1 MLWTAPSFRSP
12 LLPSLASPLMTALLA
27 VVPAAAEEAR
37 LPDRA
42 PVLLRDTLLTPPPE
56 SAGTGLAPEVKVKV
70 EVDRRGAVAAVG
82 VLAIDSLGETLD
94 AEMEAIFRSHTREA
108 LETWRWAP
116 AIENGEAVPKTLE
129 WTVKYRPKTG
139 RFTEGSR
146 PRLEQM
152 PVQLRLTETFAR
164 RDRLA
169 SLPMDRQQEL
179 LLRYSRL
186 AEAHMDPER
195 RNQFDS
201 PRFVVVTDADDEGSA
216 EAIAR
221 ILEAAIRVVQGMH
234 QPTIEPHPR
243 YLKTLVYLYKYRTDF
258 EAARADLTPL
268 CGMEATYYAP
278 GLIIYHLE
286 VGSPDI
292 LLSFLIH
299 EASHA
304 YSDQHLR
311 GPRIEPPRWF
321 EEGFAEYMGNSKLE
335 KGKLIPGATLKRK
348 YVLSHFSGGAHL
360 STTQAGWD
368 LDTAQK
374 ALRRK
379 GGMDLFQVVDAKRT
393 EFYGRDSHLYYSIS
407 WLFVHFLR
415 HGEQGWDEGPFSTL
429 VLYLAEGY
437 SSRSAIE
444 AAYGRTLEELEG
456 PFLEYVRK
464 I

>member
-1 MLWTAPSFRSP
+1 M
-12 LLPSLASPLMTALLA
+12 LPSLAALLGTLLLFGTPTA
-27 VVPAAAEEAR
+27 GEQVPV
-37 LPDRA
+37 PDRA

-70 EVDRRGAVAAVG
+70 EVDRRGGAAAVE
-82 VLAIDSLGETLD
+82 VVAIDSLGETLD

-116 AIENGEAVPKTLE
+116 AIEGGEAVPKTLE
-129 WTVKYRPKTG
+129 WTVKYQPETG
-139 RFTEGSR
+139 SLAAGSR
-146 PRLEQM
+146 PPRLDRM
-152 PVQLRLTETFAR
+152 PIQLRLTETFAR

-169 SLPMDRQQEL
+169 SLPTDRQQEL
-179 LLRYSRL
+179 LLRYSQL

-195 RNQFDS
+195 RNRFES

-216 EAIAR
+216 EVIAR
-221 ILEAAIRVVQGMH
+221 FLEAAVRVVQGML

-243 YLKTLVYLYKYRTDF
+243 YLKTLVYLHKYSTDF
-258 EAARADLTPL
+258 DAARADLVTL
-268 CGMEATYYAP
+268 CGSEATYYAP
-278 GLIIYHLE
+278 GLILFHLE
-286 VGSPDI
+286 VGSPEI

-304 YSDQHLR
+304 YFDQNLR
-311 GPRIEPPRWF
+311 RPRIEPPPWF
-321 EEGFAEYMGNSKLE
+321 EEGFAEYMGNSRIE

-348 YVLSHFSGGAHL
+348 FVLNHFSVGARL
-360 STTQAGWD
+360 RTTQAGWN

-379 GGMDLFQVVDAKRT
+379 GGMDLAQVVDAERT
-393 EFYGRDSHLYYSIS
+393 ELHGRDAHLYYSIS

-415 HGEQGWDEGPFSTL
+415 HGEPGWDKGPFSRL
-429 VLYLAEGY
+429 VLYLVEGY
-437 SSRSAIE
+437 PSRSAIE
-444 AAYGRTLEELEG
+444 AAYWQTLEELEG
-456 PFLEYVRK
+456 PFLDYVRK